1 MVYVLSTI
9 TPTTLSSLFASD
21 PDLTSIFLPAEYVTR
36 FTQRLCTHLP
46 HPAPATI
53 SKSTNIVD
61 LSCVGIRKF
70 WSLRHL
76 LQTASHMAT
85 AHYPETVERIFVIGA
100 PYFFSTIWS
109 LVTHW
114 FDPATTRKISVL
126 QANEVTEVL
135 LRFVERG
142 DLPRRFGGELE
153 WEMGMAPVLDEEA
166 RAVVGK
172 LAEGWVEGPI
182 RYVSRPEGDVL
193 MAVGS
198 VDGKVRREVLAEFS
212 WG

>member
-1 MVYVLSTI
+1 
-9 TPTTLSSLFASD
+9 
-21 PDLTSIFLPAEYVTR
+21 
-36 FTQRLCTHLP
+36 
-46 HPAPATI
+46 
-53 SKSTNIVD
+53 
-61 LSCVGIRKF
+61 
-70 WSLRHL
+70 
-76 LQTASHMAT
+76 
-85 AHYPETVERIFVIGA
+85 
-100 PYFFSTIWS
+100 
-109 LVTHW
+109 
-114 FDPATTRKISVL
+114 VL